1 MADFHQNG
9 IVTTLHN
16 LTRRPVEELDAEL
29 VQFSSS
35 RPMSLIMPSLYTEL
49 ETRAMPIIVEE
60 LKQAEY
66 LSQIVIGLDAAS
78 EDQYVRALE
87 FFSQLPQ
94 EHRVLWN
101 DGPRLR
107 QLDADLGKLGLAPK
121 EFGKGRNVWYCMGY
135 TLAAKKSDAVALHD
149 CDIVT

>member
-29 VQFSSS
+29 MQFSSS

-60 LKQAEY
+60 LKQAIY

-78 EDQYVRALE
+78 EDQYVRALD

-94 EHRVLWN
+94 GN
-101 DGPRLR
+101 GPALDLPDSSITLLMPPALLR
-107 QLDADLGKLGLAPK
+107 
-121 EFGKGRNVWYCMGY
+121 
-135 TLAAKKSDAVALHD
+135 
-149 CDIVT
+149 